1 MQKKKRRNN
10 SSHTKTVFR
19 TIFYQFLIIFI
30 AVSIGFLSAPVYWG
44 NRAPVINRSVEHI
57 FFPIEYND
65 TVENFLLN
73 IGRKRLYY
81 ETIIQHGNKLP
92 DLFEIVKDS
101 EWIEGEE
108 RYHCEYQYV
117 DKDGTLDV
125 HKYTT
130 RIKWKPWEFYFPSPK
145 DLELE

>member
-1 MQKKKRRNN
+1 MQKKKRKNN
-10 SSHTKTVFR
+10 PSHAKTVFR

-30 AVSIGFLSAPVYWG
+30 AVSIGFLSAPAYWG

-73 IGRKRLYY
+73 VGRKRLYY
-81 ETIIQHGNKLP
+81 ETIIEHDNKLP
-92 DLFEIVKDS
+92 DLFEIVKGS

-125 HKYTT
+125 HKYVT